1 MALGKGIEGSLRN
14 GSKLDTETVNMLR
27 NLKPG
32 ETRAFAWD
40 MDEKIRQQVAPFVTR
55 IERADRVHKAYQNG
69 YVTLADGTR
78 KPFMR
83 ANPGTKEAK
92 RNETTIANILTDK
105 QEAIEGPVG
114 SVAKDDCL
122 TKVVRN
128 ALNAERTRLQ
138 QACDRLA
145 RNLKGVSFKVEQGG
159 NGFTLENGRVS
170 FNRSLEFT
178 CIRVAPIAET
188 ALMEYAD
195 LSDEER
201 EALGIVLPEMDAEEE
216 PAPTEAEL
224 QAEAEIKAE
233 EEAAKSA
240 N

>member
-14 GSKLDTETVNMLR
+14 GSRLDEATVSMLR

-32 ETRAFAWD
+32 ETRAFAWLP
-40 MDEKIRQQVAPFVTR
+40 DEKVAGQIAPFIAR
-55 IERADRVHKAYQNG
+55 IERADRFHKAYQDG

-92 RNETTIANILTDK
+92 ANEAKIANILKDK

-114 SVAKDDCL
+114 SVAKDDSL
-122 TKVVRN
+122 IKVVST
-128 ALNAERTRLQ
+128 AINAERTRLQ

-145 RNLKGVSFKVEQGG
+145 RNLKGVSFKVQQGG
-159 NGFTLENGRVS
+159 SGFTIEAGKVS
-170 FNRSLEFT
+170 FARSMEFT
-178 CIRVAPIAET
+178 CVRVAPIADV

-201 EALGIVLPEMDAEEE
+201 DALGIVLPEMETE
-216 PAPTEAEL
+216 PEATEAEKAM
-224 QAEAEIKAE
+224 QAVINAE
-233 EEAAKSA
+233 EASKS